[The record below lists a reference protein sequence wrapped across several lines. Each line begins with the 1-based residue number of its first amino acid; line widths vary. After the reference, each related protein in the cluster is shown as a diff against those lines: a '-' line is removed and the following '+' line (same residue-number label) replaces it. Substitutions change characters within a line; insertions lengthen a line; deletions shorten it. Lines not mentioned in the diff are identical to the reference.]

1 MAMNNKQA
9 GNKFEREFCE
19 QLASDGFWAHF
30 MGGNKNG
37 QPADIIAV
45 KNEIAY
51 LIDAKDCK
59 NDVFEFR
66 RIEDNQDMAMIKW
79 EMCGNNQG
87 LFALN
92 TSKGVYMLKYGVV
105 QALQCIGMKQLNIGG
120 MMIHAKS
127 YEKWS
132 RENESNDK

>member
-1 MAMNNKQA
+1 MNNKQA
-9 GNKFEREFCE
+9 GNKFERDFCE

-30 MGGNKNG
+30 MGGSKNG

-45 KNEIAY
+45 RNEEAY
-51 LIDAKDCK
+51 LIDAKDCQ

-66 RIEDNQDMAMIKW
+66 RIEDNQDMAMRYW

-92 TSKGVYMLKYGVV
+92 TSEGIYMLQYGKV
-105 QALQCIGMKQLNIGG
+105 QALQCIGVKQLNIND
-120 MMIHAKS
+120 IKYHAEN
-127 YEKWS
+127 YLKWR
-132 RENESNDK
+132 RE

>member
-1 MAMNNKQA
+1 MNNKQA
-9 GNKFEREFCE
+9 GNRFERDFCE
-19 QLASDGFWAHF
+19 QLASDGFWVHF
-30 MGGNKNG
+30 MGGSKNG

-45 KNEIAY
+45 RNEVAY

-92 TSKGVYMLKYGVV
+92 TSEGVYMLPYGRV
-105 QALQCIGMKQLNIGG
+105 QALECMGIKQLKIEQIRLHA
-120 MMIHAKS
+120 IHC
-127 YEKWS
+127 ERWV
-132 RENESNDK
+132 ELCE

>member
-1 MAMNNKQA
+1 MNNKQA

-19 QLASDGFWAHF
+19 QLANDGFWAHF

-45 KNEIAY
+45 RNEKAY

-59 NDVFEFR
+59 NDNFVLS
-66 RIEDNQDMAMIKW
+66 RIEDNQHMAMRKW
-79 EMCGNNQG
+79 ELCGNNQG

-92 TSKGVYMLKYGVV
+92 TSKGVYMLRYGVINMLEATGFKSLNMDAIINFAVPYEEWQV
-105 QALQCIGMKQLNIGG
+105 QA
-120 MMIHAKS
+120 
-127 YEKWS
+127 
-132 RENESNDK
+132 

>member
-1 MAMNNKQA
+1 MNNKQA
-9 GNKFEREFCE
+9 GDRFERDFCE
-19 QLASDGFWAHF
+19 RLAGDGFWAHF

-66 RIEDNQDMAMIKW
+66 RIEDNQDTSMIKW

-92 TSKGVYMLKYGVV
+92 TSKGVYMLQYGVV
-105 QALQCIGMKQLNIGG
+105 QALQCMGLKKLNIGG
-120 MMIHAKS
+120 IMLHEIA
-127 YEKWS
+127 YEEW
-132 RENESNDK
+132 RRWNENRDK

>member
-1 MAMNNKQA
+1 MNNKQA
-9 GNKFEREFCE
+9 GNKFERDFCE

-30 MGGNKNG
+30 MGGSKNG

-45 KNEIAY
+45 RNEEAY

-59 NDVFEFR
+59 NDVFAFW
-66 RIEDNQDMAMIKW
+66 RIEDNQDMAMRKW

-92 TSKGVYMLKYGVV
+92 TSEGIYMLQYGKV
-105 QALQCIGMKQLNIGG
+105 QALQCVGVKQLNIND
-120 MMIHAKS
+120 IKYHAEN
-127 YEKWS
+127 YLKWR
-132 RENESNDK
+132 RE

>member
-1 MAMNNKQA
+1 MNNKQA

-19 QLASDGFWAHF
+19 QLANDGFWAHF

-92 TSKGVYMLKYGVV
+92 TSMGVYMLTYGMV
-105 QALQCIGMKQLNIGG
+105 QFLEIAGIKSLNMQAIEQ
-120 MMIHAKS
+120 HCTPYEEWRLAK
-127 YEKWS
+127 
-132 RENESNDK
+132 

>member
-1 MAMNNKQA
+1 MTMNNKQA
-9 GNKFEREFCE
+9 GTKFEREFCE

-66 RIEDNQDMAMIKW
+66 RIENNQDMAMIMW

-92 TSKGVYMLKYGVV
+92 TSKGVYMLQYGKI
-105 QALQCIGMKQLNIGG
+105 QALQCIGLKQLNMAAIQ
-120 MMIHAKS
+120 MHAKS
-127 YEKWS
+127 YKEWS
-132 RENESNDK
+132 RENESHNK